1 MSGSAGIRNEAF
13 AAWDGV
19 GRTSVVCAVQPRFN
33 SRIPL
38 AKLYT
43 DVLAQ
48 ESNGIGS
55 PARLEE
61 SGSPRRVDP
70 DRTGN
75 GTARC
80 ELERPS

>member
-1 MSGSAGIRNEAF
+1 MVVPVLKEKRAPHGTG
-13 AAWDGV
+13 WV
-19 GRTSVVCAVQPRFN
+19 GRRCPELSNRCLIP
-33 SRIPL
+33 RIPL
-38 AKLYT
+38 AKLFT

-55 PARLEE
+55 PARLKE

-75 GTARC
+75 CTARC
-80 ELERPS
+80 EPERLS

>member
-1 MSGSAGIRNEAF
+1 MCGSAGIRNEAF

-19 GRTSVVCAVQPRFN
+19 GRTSVFRAVQPLFN
-33 SRIPL
+33 PRIPL

-55 PARLEE
+55 PARLKE

-75 GTARC
+75 CTARC
-80 ELERPS
+80 EPERLS

>member
-1 MSGSAGIRNEAF
+1 MPVLKEKEC

-19 GRTSVVCAVQPRFN
+19 GRTSVLKVVQPLFN
-33 SRIPL
+33 PRIPL
-38 AKLYT
+38 AKLCT

-55 PARLEE
+55 PARLKV

-75 GTARC
+75 CTARC
-80 ELERPS
+80 EPERLS